1 MIIILFCVKSRMVIM
16 KEKIRGEI
24 LELEKQGK
32 KWSEEYMKKVSEL
45 GNIVLDEKG
54 LFQKRNG

>member
-16 KEKIRGEI
+16 KEKIREEI
-24 LELEKQGK
+24 LELEKQGER
-32 KWSEEYMKKVSEL
+32 WSEKYIKTVSEL
-45 GNIVLDEKG
+45 GNMLLDERG